1 MDDGHLPAEG
11 QVCATCGPAD
21 HVWCSAVSCET
32 CGDMGAVEYPEL
44 LPCPS
49 CDPAL
54 YLAELVMCGL
64 PTDTAD
70 ARLAAEKISPTIIE
84 TGSVRELLSPELRA
98 LLAQGDK
105 PGEPW

>member
-1 MDDGHLPAEG
+1 VNDEHLPAEG

-32 CGDMGAVEYPEL
+32 CGDMGAVEFPEL

-54 YLAELVMCGL
+54 YLAELVLCGL
-64 PTDTAD
+64 PTDTSD
-70 ARLAAEKISPTIIE
+70 AVLAAEKISPRITADA
-84 TGSVRELLSPELRA
+84 TPLPPELRA
-98 LLAQGDK
+98 LLDQCGK
-105 PGEPW
+105 PGDPW